1 MALGEFFKRIPFKK
15 IFKALL
21 FTLGLFLF
29 LAAGYF
35 GAYFGKDYWERLEG
49 PNIIVS
55 PAHVYRKETYLLGL
69 RYPLDWQVAEIKP
82 SFVIF
87 SPKVAEG
94 EKQPR
99 EYISL
104 LVSGNAGRA
113 KTACEKDPTVCTL
126 VVNNITGDLTSTPD
140 EEIAFFSKEKNDF
153 TLTLH
158 KYGEQDFGKIF
169 EEMVKSLRFVAA
181 PQTAEG
187 TGGE

>member
-15 IFKALL
+15 IFRGLL

-49 PNIIVS
+49 PNIIV
-55 PAHVYRKETYLLGL
+55 PTAQVYRNETYLLGL
-69 RYPLDWQVAEIKP
+69 RYPLDWQVAEVKP

-87 SPKVAEG
+87 SPKVGEG
-94 EKQPR
+94 ETAPR
-99 EYISL
+99 EYIDL
-104 LVSGNAGRA
+104 KVSSNVGRT
-113 KTACEKDPTVCTL
+113 KTACEKDQTKCTL
-126 VVNNITGDLTSTPD
+126 VVNEIFGDLTSTP
-140 EEIAFFSKEKNDF
+140 EGEIAFFSKEKNDF

-169 EEMVKSLRFVAA
+169 EEMLKSLRFVSAA
-181 PQTAEG
+181 QTAQEG
-187 TGGE
+187 AGN